1 MTCNTIIIRN
11 SFLIYFSYFFYFEIK
26 AMSSYTD
33 FKNRKGVNMMNVVSR
48 RVKIRGFTFEEF
60 LDRADECF

>member
-1 MTCNTIIIRN
+1 MLK
-11 SFLIYFSYFFYFEIK
+11 LINDHGRIALCG